1 MSGILYWVHIHS
13 VGTSNWVCFVCLG
26 FRFVGFQFVQAYLQ
40 VGVIVGASVIV
51 CVDMERESRKEE

>member
-1 MSGILYWVHIHS
+1 
-13 VGTSNWVCFVCLG
+13 LG